1 MKKLF
6 SLFLVFMLLVTVVPF
21 NALADTDSAGITV
34 GYDLG
39 KNFQITYDKTSKTLT
54 VQGKGCFG
62 KLGFS
67 ELYNYNLGNP
77 LYWDW
82 KEDYFPPTTY
92 AENIVIGE
100 GITAIGDYMF
110 INSYN
115 VKKITLPKSLKRIG
129 KASFLNCLSLQKI
142 IGGQNVSQI
151 DGGAFY
157 LVQILSIFLSQ
168 IL

>member
-1 MKKLF
+1 MF
-6 SLFLVFMLLVTVVPF
+6 WQVR
-21 NALADTDSAGITV
+21 
-34 GYDLG
+34 
-39 KNFQITYDKTSKTLT
+39 
-54 VQGKGCFG
+54 
-62 KLGFS
+62 FS

-115 VKKITLPKSLKRIG
+115 VKKLLYLKVWKESAKPHFWI
-129 KASFLNCLSLQKI
+129 
-142 IGGQNVSQI
+142 V
-151 DGGAFY
+151 
-157 LVQILSIFLSQ
+157 
-168 IL
+168 